1 MAHMQKNT
9 ATVWDEVWQDPGLV
23 KDDELIVATEAATI
37 RWQKIATVLRRELG
51 SLDGL
56 QAIEIGSGSGT
67 YGALLAKSGTE
78 TTVVDYSSA
87 ALARARDF
95 YIHNGLPVTTIQG
108 DALLLSRTRARNH
121 FDISISVGL
130 TEHFKGRARLAIH
143 KAHLDVLRPGGI
155 AIFIVPNRANPP
167 YRIYKWVSQLFGRW
181 KFGEEYPFSR
191 QELLFI
197 SSQLNASLV
206 SLFGDDLYTSLRFLL
221 PANFLRRF
229 FRVGLPRAKKDI
241 RVEKGTPLDDR
252 FGYSF
257 ILMLRNQP

>member
-1 MAHMQKNT
+1 MAHMQRNT

-23 KDDELIVATEAATI
+23 KQDDLILATEAATI
-37 RWQKIATVLRRELG
+37 RWRKIAAVLRREFG

-56 QAIEIGSGSGT
+56 RAIEIGSGSGT
-67 YGALLAKSGTE
+67 YGALLAQAGAR

-95 YIHNGLPVTTIQG
+95 YTHNGLAVTQIQG
-108 DALLLSRTRARNH
+108 DALLLSRTRARGR
-121 FDISISVGL
+121 FDIAISVGL
-130 TEHFKGRARLAIH
+130 TEHFKGPARLAIH

-167 YRIYKWVSQLFGRW
+167 YRIYKGVSQLFGRW

-191 QELLFI
+191 QELLFMC
-197 SSQLNASLV
+197 SQLHASVV

-241 RVEKGTPLDDR
+241 RVEKGTPLDGT

-257 ILMLRNQP
+257 ILMVRKL